1 MLYRYEIKKIGEEE
15 VLYLY
20 LNIKS
25 EFSKELTEESSSSE
39 ITRRTKNFIV
49 NNNIPFKGNKVYLVV
64 DGIVVRSIDIKDTI
78 LPVRLSPS
86 YSNNNYLVNV
96 KLDNGA
102 IIEITLKEYL
112 MGIIG
117 SIYHEKMMLEV
128 LKCIAILYR
137 TYAYKCM
144 SEDKLIDNDDIFYT
158 YHNINDNKLIW
169 SDQFENNVSRIEE
182 AIIDTD
188 CIFLSYQ
195 NKYIYPF
202 IHVCNNGTTYPNKSY
217 AYLSS
222 VPSLWDLASN
232 SSKEILDYGYEK
244 ISELLGIN
252 VNADSKIR
260 IAKLG
265 KDNCILNLYIDDTMF
280 AGEELKLKLSLK
292 SLNFRII
299 QYRHFIRFISFGF
312 GHSYGLSLYGGN
324 ELALDGV
331 DYFNILKYYFPK
343 VKIQKYIKELPN

>member
-1 MLYRYEIKKIGEEE
+1 MLYRYEIKKLGEEE

-49 NNNIPFKGNKVYLVV
+49 NNNIPFKGNIVYLVV

-265 KDNCILNLYIDDTMF
+265 KDNSILNLYIDDTMF